1 MQLDPVNQLT
11 VWWLSAPATPALVGT
26 LHSVP
31 GTPGAAFEYSP
42 GWLGNSSALPLSED
56 LPLRPGLFAPAASD
70 GAPGGIDDARPD
82 RWGERLIHLID
93 RPARLGV
100 LECLYC
106 AGDHRPGALGLSLAP
121 HRYAPIDRGHPPSIE
136 HLAAIHLAIE
146 AALDGASLDAG
157 MRQLLAPGAGLGGT
171 RPKALLDIDGSTWIV
186 KFSAPGDLFCDPAV
200 EHASMALARRA
211 GINACRTQMLRH
223 PGGLA
228 VAVERFD
235 RPAGRRAHVLS
246 ARTALRA
253 AGAQLSYPAMAQL
266 LRRMAPADSLR
277 GELEELFRRLVFNIL
292 IDNTDD
298 HEKNHAF
305 YFDGHSMRLAPAY
318 DVLPVGHA
326 LGYQSMTVGRMG
338 SESTLSNALSCLEA
352 YSIPPGRAVEL
363 MREVAAAVDG
373 WQQHFLSAGV
383 SGSDVELLSAQID
396 RPYLAEQR
404 RRAIDG
410 DYIDEAIESTHRR
423 DAADVEV
430 GLRDP
435 HSQLMFGPGDLDG
448 ATFIEPTSSEYRQ
461 PGDGW

>member
-31 GTPGAAFEYSP
+31 GTPGAAFKYSP
-42 GWLGNSSALPLSED
+42 GWLGNSSARPLSED
-56 LPLRPGLFAPAASD
+56 LPLRPGFFAPVASA

-82 RWGERLIHLID
+82 RWGERLIQVID
-93 RPARLGV
+93 HPARLGV
-100 LECLYC
+100 LEYLYY
-106 AGDHRPGALGLSLAP
+106 AGDHRPGALGVSVDAQ
-121 HRYAPIDRGHPPSIE
+121 RYSPIERDPPPSIE
-136 HLAAIHLAIE
+136 HLAAIHCAAE
-146 AALDGASLDAG
+146 AVLNGAGLNDE
-157 MRQLLAPGAGLGGT
+157 MRRLLAPGAGLGGT
-171 RPKALLDIDGSTWIV
+171 RPKALAEIDGAPWIV
-186 KFSAPGDLFCDPAV
+186 KFSAPGDHVCEPAV
-200 EHASMALARRA
+200 EHATMTLARRA
-211 GINACRTQMLRH
+211 GINACRTQALRH

-277 GELEELFRRLVFNIL
+277 SDLEELFRRLVFNIL

-298 HEKNHAF
+298 HEKNHSV

-326 LGYQSMTVGRMG
+326 LGYQAMTVGRMG

-363 MREVAAAVDG
+363 MRDVAATVDE
-373 WQQHFLSAGV
+373 WPQHFLSAGV
-383 SGSDVELLSAQID
+383 SASDVELLSAQID
-396 RPYLAEQR
+396 RPHLAEQR

-410 DYIDEAIESTHRR
+410 DYVEEAIQSMHRR
-423 DAADVEV
+423 DAEDVAA
-430 GLRDP
+430 GRRDP
-435 HSQLMFGPGDLDG
+435 RSQCMFVPGDLDG
-448 ATFIEPTSSEYRQ
+448 ATFTEPDSSEYRQ
-461 PGDGW
+461 PGEGW

>member
-1 MQLDPVNQLT
+1 MQPAPVNQLT
-11 VWWLSAPATPALVGT
+11 AWWLGAPSTPALIGT
-26 LHSVP
+26 LHSVL

-42 GWLGNSSALPLSED
+42 DWLGTSSAFQLSED
-56 LPLRPGLFAPAASD
+56 LPLSPGLFSPVSSD

-82 RWGERLIHLID
+82 RWGERLIQAID
-93 RPARLGV
+93 HPSRLSA
-100 LECLYC
+100 LEYIYC
-106 AGDHRPGALGLSLAP
+106 GGDHRPGALGFSVAP

-136 HLAAIHLAIE
+136 HLAAIHRAVE
-146 AALDGASLDAG
+146 AALDSARLDDG
-157 MRQLLAPGAGLGGT
+157 MRRLLAPGAGLGGT
-171 RPKALLDIDGSTWIV
+171 RPKALADINGTPWIV
-186 KFSAPGDLFCDPAV
+186 KFSTPGDLFCDPAV
-200 EHASMALARRA
+200 EHASMTLARRA
-211 GINACRTQMLRH
+211 AINACRTQALSY

-235 RPAGRRAHVLS
+235 RPAGLRAHVLS

-253 AGAQLSYPAMAQL
+253 AGTQLSYPAMAQL

-298 HEKNHAF
+298 HEKNHAV
-305 YFDGHSMRLAPAY
+305 YFDGRSMSLTPAY

-326 LGYQSMTVGRMG
+326 LGYQAMTVGRMG

-383 SGSDVELLSAQID
+383 SASDVEVLSAQID
-396 RPYLAEQR
+396 RPHLAEQR

-410 DYIDEAIESTHRR
+410 DYVDEAIQSMHRR
-423 DAADVEV
+423 DAEDVAA
-430 GLRDP
+430 GRRDP
-435 HSQLMFGPGDLDG
+435 RSQCMFVPGDLDG
-448 ATFIEPTSSEYRQ
+448 ATFTEPDSSEYRQ
-461 PGDGW
+461 PGEGW